1 MRECRARCAMPKK
14 NGAIAMEPTGEKYPS
29 CMMQNFFF
37 VLSANS
43 YPDKVQYYFE
53 CKCYLLLVGNYVGH
67 ENRSTAER
75 RPSIGSMQA
84 RKVYSSVNG
93 ATT

>member
-1 MRECRARCAMPKK
+1 MPKK

-29 CMMQNFFF
+29 YMMQNFFF

-43 YPDKVQYYFE
+43 YPHKVQYFF
-53 CKCYLLLVGNYVGH
+53 LWWIQMFPFLFLDGNFGNHVGH
-67 ENRSTAER
+67 KNRSTAEC